1 VVTALRH
8 HSRLVLERL
17 TGAENEASRAQA
29 VGFWRT
35 IEHSPTLRR
44 WEHELG
50 QRQADALVA
59 VLASELGRPADDLL
73 LQVLVGACLSV
84 VRGVVLQVRRRLIAG
99 EPVARLRAE
108 LQPALE
114 RGFDLVEHGM
124 GHIGSSHDAAMAAT
138 RAEV

>member
-1 VVTALRH
+1 
-8 HSRLVLERL
+8 
-17 TGAENEASRAQA
+17 
-29 VGFWRT
+29 
-35 IEHSPTLRR
+35 LRR

-59 VLASELGRPADDLL
+59 ALADEFGRPADDLL

-84 VRGVVLQVRRRLIAG
+84 VRGVVLQLRRRLLAG
-99 EPVARLRAE
+99 EPPSRLRAE

-124 GHIGSSHDAAMAAT
+124 GHIGTGHEGVLAPRRSRSAHAP
-138 RAEV
+138 